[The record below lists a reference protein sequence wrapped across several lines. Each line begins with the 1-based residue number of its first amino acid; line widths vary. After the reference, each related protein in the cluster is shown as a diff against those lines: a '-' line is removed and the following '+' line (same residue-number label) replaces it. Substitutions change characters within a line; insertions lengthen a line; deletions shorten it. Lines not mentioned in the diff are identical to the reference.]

1 MSNPIENS
9 DDRFANGQA
18 SCDLRENSDAREQ
31 FPAAIGKLPGLKLVQ
46 AENGMA
52 SRQVRT
58 R

>member
-46 AENGMA
+46 AENGNG
-52 SRQVRT
+52 Q
-58 R
+58 